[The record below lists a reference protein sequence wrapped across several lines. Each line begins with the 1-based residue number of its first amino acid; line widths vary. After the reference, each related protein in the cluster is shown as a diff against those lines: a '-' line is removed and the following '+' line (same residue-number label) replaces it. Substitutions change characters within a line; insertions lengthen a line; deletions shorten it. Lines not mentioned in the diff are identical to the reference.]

1 MRFKYQTCAN
11 QQIDIAEDC
20 PDVELNKQSLKIVE
34 NMVILVTQQE
44 LQQDIVITGIR
55 NRWSKFRD
63 MVLFL
68 TKGDFPIAAN
78 GRLYSAC
85 ACSFMLYGSET

>member
-20 PDVELNKQSLKIVE
+20 PDVELNGQSLKIVE

-44 LQQDIVITGIR
+44 LQQDIVITKISDR
-55 NRWSKFRD
+55 
-63 MVLFL
+63 
-68 TKGDFPIAAN
+68 
-78 GRLYSAC
+78 
-85 ACSFMLYGSET
+85 